1 MQLTKHQLKQ
11 IILEEAQKLLNE
23 KRRSS
28 RRNYSRAK
36 RYLKQLLGYSIKD
49 RRVTEQN
56 YWGSNITGRKLPHYV
71 KNPDGSY
78 KKFPISDE
86 KCAEAGLSAGCHKR
100 YLVGHEQEMT
110 RADTGRY
117 LDWDEVMAGLKQTV
131 PGFNLIDWAA
141 LLVNYFGRRDAYTLE
156 GHRTQ
161 QGQLKSG
168 IKPGSWFEEPG
179 APHGMPKDPAPEPP
193 QMRAA
198 E

>member
-1 MQLTKHQLKQ
+1 MNLTKHQLKQ

-36 RYLKQLLGYSIKD
+36 RYLKRVLGYSIND
-49 RRVTEQN
+49 RHVNKRN

-86 KCAEAGLSAGCHKR
+86 KCAEAGHGPGCHRR
-100 YLVGHEQEMT
+100 YLVGHEQEMI

-117 LDWDEVMAGLKQTV
+117 LDWDEVVAGLKQNV
-131 PGFNLIDWAA
+131 PGFNLIDWAG
-141 LLVNYFGRRDAYTLE
+141 LLANYFGRRDAYSLE
-156 GHRTQ
+156 GLRLQ
-161 QGQLKSG
+161 QNQLKRG
-168 IKPGSWFEEPG
+168 IEPGSDYPELPEPRD
-179 APHGMPKDPAPEPP
+179 APKDPAPEPP
-193 QMRAA
+193 PRRAA